1 MVLLVLLLLPILEIG
16 AAILVAQAIGLL
28 PTLLLLV
35 GLSVLGVVLIR
46 AEGLQTWRR
55 ANTELAAGRAPTDTL
70 LDGLMVL
77 VGGVLLIV
85 PGFLTAVPGLLL
97 LFPPTRALLRPV
109 MTRWVERRAA
119 RSAVI
124 LTSFG
129 GAGGSGGTGFGSFR
143 IDAPFGRGPVVDAD
157 SHERR
162 PSTAY
167 AEVVEVDV
175 DAPREIGPPT

>member
-46 AEGLQTWRR
+46 AEGPQTWRR
-55 ANTELAAGRAPTDTL
+55 ANAELAAGRAPTDTL

-109 MTRWVERRAA
+109 QRATPRGCTDTPPAGDNACPAPRTR
-119 RSAVI
+119 
-124 LTSFG
+124 
-129 GAGGSGGTGFGSFR
+129 
-143 IDAPFGRGPVVDAD
+143 P
-157 SHERR
+157 
-162 PSTAY
+162 PSTSASPWTK
-167 AEVVEVDV
+167 
-175 DAPREIGPPT
+175 APSAACRSWWC

>member
-1 MVLLVLLLLPILEIG
+1 
-16 AAILVAQAIGLL
+16 
-28 PTLLLLV
+28 
-35 GLSVLGVVLIR
+35 
-46 AEGLQTWRR
+46 
-55 ANTELAAGRAPTDTL
+55 PTDTL

-129 GAGGSGGTGFGSFR
+129 GPGGPGGAGFGSFR